1 MAHVALAVKEAR
13 RAGVHG
19 RRRDVLAWGYNYFL
33 QVSGE
38 VGDLH
43 VLEPRRVPLALDV
56 ALVQAPSVASDVSSG
71 SLVESADRPVA
82 VSAGGH
88 FTLLLTERGAVY
100 CWGTDFSVVR
110 ASARE
115 ASARLSF
122 PGLAARVR
130 VVMVSAGKKHAGCV
144 SEDGQVFT
152 WGCGYFG
159 RLGHGHENSV
169 DQPSRV
175 EYLWNACRH
184 ANESGDN
191 FDGSVYHISCGGAH
205 TAVATTNGLVYMW
218 GFNSF
223 FQCGKSGDKRGNL
236 LLPRRLETS
245 GVLPEDECVTA
256 IYCGRQHSMLLTEQ
270 GSVYSFGH
278 AAYGRLG
285 HANFSYSTKVV
296 SFPKRVEAFSG
307 ADADTSVFKLA
318 LGANHTLAL
327 TCSGKVLAWGRND
340 VGQCGLGHLVDQRT
354 PALVALPGLGDCVV
368 SDVRCGD
375 QHSLAVAS
383 PRETGGAQPSE
394 VVYMWGV
401 GFGGGGSSASVAF
414 DVEDV
419 WLSPTRVALGPGL
432 QCMHASLGG
441 AHTVVIVESLAG
453 SSSSSSSSSSIGSIG
468 GGGEVE
474 EHSHSDEDGSHDASM
489 RDASSAVSAALEP
502 AVERAFS
509 FCRHGRLAQLR
520 SALQHLP
527 VDVRDANGNTL
538 LITASQNGLLNVV
551 RWLVEERG
559 ADSAASNNK
568 GLTALHYARE
578 YSFRDVQEFLLQ
590 RRGAA

>member
-1 MAHVALAVKEAR
+1 MAHVAQAVKEAR

-19 RRRDVLAWGYNYFL
+19 RRRDVVSWGYNYFL
-33 QVSGE
+33 QVSGD
-38 VGDLH
+38 VGELH

-56 ALVQAPSVASDVSSG
+56 ALVQAPSVTSDVSSG

-88 FTLLLTERGAVY
+88 FTLLLTERGAVF

-110 ASARE
+110 TSARE
-115 ASARLSF
+115 PSARLSF
-122 PGLAARVR
+122 PGLAPRLR

-159 RLGHGHENSV
+159 RLGHGSESSV
-169 DQPSRV
+169 EQPKRV
-175 EYLWNACRH
+175 EYLWDACRH

-236 LLPRRLETS
+236 LLPRRLETGGS
-245 GVLPEDECVTA
+245 LPEDECVTA

-296 SFPKRVEAFSG
+296 SFPKRIEAFSG
-307 ADADTSVFKLA
+307 TDADTSVFKLA

-340 VGQCGLGHLVDQRT
+340 VGQCGLGHLTDQRT
-354 PALVALPGLGDCVV
+354 PALIALPGLGDCVV
-368 SDVRCGD
+368 SDVQCGD

-419 WLSPTRVALGPGL
+419 WVSPTRVALGPGL

-441 AHTVVIVESLAG
+441 AHTVVIVESLVG
-453 SSSSSSSSSSIGSIG
+453 SSG
-468 GGGEVE
+468 GGGGGSGSAGDAGTPGM
-474 EHSHSDEDGSHDASM
+474 EHLDGDGSHDVSM
-489 RDASSAVSAALEP
+489 GDATFAASAAVEP

-551 RWLVEERG
+551 RWLIEERG
-559 ADSAASNNK
+559 ADPAASNNK

-590 RRGAA
+590 RRGAT